1 MKEILLATAA
11 IVAALVPQRLSAEAA
26 PRVDLVTTKGTIVL
40 ELDPAA
46 APKTVENFL
55 TYVRSGFYDGTIF
68 HRVIP
73 GFMIQ
78 GGGMTAQM
86 QRKPTR
92 APIPNEA
99 SNGLKNTIGTI
110 AMARTQDPNSAT
122 AQFFINLADNPFLD
136 YRGGGPAGAG
146 YAVFGHVVAGMDVVE
161 AIAKVPTGFRDGHH
175 DVPVDPIVIEKAT
188 VESPKSK

>member
-1 MKEILLATAA
+1 MKEILFATAA
-11 IVAALVPQRLSAEAA
+11 IIATFVPQRLSADTG
-26 PRVDLVTTKGTIVL
+26 PRVDLVTSKGTIVL
-40 ELDPAA
+40 ELDQTA

-99 SNGLKNTIGTI
+99 SNGLKNTRGTI
-110 AMARTQDPNSAT
+110 AMARTQDPDSAT
-122 AQFFINLADNPFLD
+122 AQFFINLVDNASLD

-146 YAVFGHVVAGMDVVE
+146 YAVFGHVVAGMDVVDE
-161 AIAKVPTGFRDGHH
+161 IAKAPTTFRDGHR
-175 DVPVDPIVIEKAT
+175 DVPVEPILIEKAT
-188 VESPKSK
+188 VESPKDK

>member
-1 MKEILLATAA
+1 MKEILFATAA
-11 IVAALVPQRLSAEAA
+11 ILAAFVPQRLSADTG
-26 PRVDLVTTKGTIVL
+26 PRVDLVTNKGTIVL
-40 ELDPAA
+40 ALDSSA
-46 APKTVENFL
+46 APKTVDNFL

-99 SNGLKNTIGTI
+99 SNGLKNTRGTI
-110 AMARTQDPNSAT
+110 AMARTQNPNSAT
-122 AQFFINLADNPFLD
+122 AQFFINLVDNASLD
-136 YRGGGPAGAG
+136 YRGGGPDGAG
-146 YAVFGHVVAGMDVVE
+146 YAVFGHVVSGMDVVD
-161 AIAKVPTGFRDGHH
+161 AIAKVQTTFRDGHQ
-175 DVPVDPIVIEKAT
+175 DVPVEPVIIEKAT
-188 VESPKSK
+188 VESPKEK